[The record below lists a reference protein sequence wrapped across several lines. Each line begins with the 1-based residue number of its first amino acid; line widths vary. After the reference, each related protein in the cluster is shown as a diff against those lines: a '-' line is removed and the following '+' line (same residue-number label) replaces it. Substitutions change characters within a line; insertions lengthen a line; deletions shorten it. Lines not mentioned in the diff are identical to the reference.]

1 MDDKLSI
8 HIKIAE
14 REYPLKIERN
24 DEEKI
29 RKAAKTIND
38 RIYQYKQKYAN
49 KDIQDLLAMA
59 ALQLATKVIEGE
71 MKSVDSSLSDELRD
85 LNEGLVEY
93 IQHHKINVL

>member
-1 MDDKLSI
+1 MEDKLSI